1 VKPEARKGI
10 EGHWRANSGNSALR
24 SFSCVLV
31 LIIEMQA
38 AEPLVGQ
45 LDRWDPAAAMSRS
58 GGL

>member
-45 LDRWDPAAAMSRS
+45 FDPKGCGRS
-58 GGL
+58 NEP